1 MAEVDITTSTETKV
15 ITDNATQPPP
25 VTSSSTASTTST
37 TTVAASVS
45 GNKDRS
51 AEIATPRHEA
61 IIRRNKDARAQQQA
75 QHTAVISLTVRNTNK
90 ILKEIGFRRAR
101 LRVSQFILILFNN
114 NGCIQIY
121 YFLFFLTHLA

>member
-1 MAEVDITTSTETKV
+1 MAEVHNTTSSETKV
-15 ITDNATQPPP
+15 INDNATPSP
-25 VTSSSTASTTST
+25 VTSSSTTTTTST
-37 TTVAASVS
+37 TTGTA

-51 AEIATPRHEA
+51 AEIVTPRHEA

-101 LRVSQFILILFNN
+101 LRVSQLIINTSIVQL
-114 NGCIQIY
+114 
-121 YFLFFLTHLA
+121 